1 MQKTSTKGELALFAL
16 RKCAVASNATL
27 TDVEPQSVADALY
40 DLEVMMAEWRAHGID
55 ISYRFAEDGQAVSPD
70 DPTGVLPIFTSAVGY
85 QLMLRILADYG
96 IEPTPRQEATAQTA
110 YDALLTATLTVPSL
124 KRRGDMPTGQGNQYD
139 HFITGRYYPDKRENV
154 NGDNA
159 ITPDKRSR

>member
-1 MQKTSTKGELALFAL
+1 MPKLLTKGDVVLFAL

-27 TDVEPQSVADALY
+27 TDVEPQSIADGLD
-40 DLEVMMAEWRAHGID
+40 DLEAMMAEWRARGID
-55 ISYRFAEDGQAVSPD
+55 IGYRFAEDEQAVSPD
-70 DPTGVLPIFTSAVGY
+70 DPTGVLPLFTSAVGY
-85 QLMLRILADYG
+85 QLMLRVLADYG
-96 IEPTPRQEATAQTA
+96 IEPTPRREATAQTA

>member
-1 MQKTSTKGELALFAL
+1 MPKLLTKGDVVLFAL

-27 TDVEPQSVADALY
+27 TDVEPQSIADGLD
-40 DLEVMMAEWRAHGID
+40 DLEAMMAEWRARGID
-55 ISYRFAEDGQAVSPD
+55 IGYRFAQDEQAVSPD
-70 DPTGVLPIFTSAVGY
+70 DPTGVLPLFTSALGY
-85 QLMLRILADYG
+85 QLMLRVLADYG
-96 IEPTPRQEATAQTA
+96 IEPTPRQEATAHTA